1 MARTKYDMTLTEEER
16 DLLTR
21 IVAEGKESD
30 RTILRAHIL
39 LLSDWKKNP
48 NTTTRQVAES
58 VGTSCTTVQTVHAE
72 YGKYGLEAALYRKDR
87 LKTRSNDDISGKIVE
102 LSEQDPPAGNKR
114 WSNRL
119 LAEEAVKHGIVDKIS
134 VATVSK
140 IMRAHNP
147 SPIDRKD
154 IVAEIVALSRKRP
167 PKGKRWSLAML
178 CEESVKKGIVPQI
191 GRSTMYNIMRKY
203 NPDYAREFTEECQ

>member
-154 IVAEIVALSRKRP
+154 IVAEINLRENLNDNIRDDDNEPEKKNQRRLPGEQKTGIGGS
-167 PKGKRWSLAML
+167 
-178 CEESVKKGIVPQI
+178 ESGM
-191 GRSTMYNIMRKY
+191 G
-203 NPDYAREFTEECQ
+203 